1 VSFSLNLENS
11 DFMSKFNDRAERIK
25 HVFNNY
31 SQIIEKK
38 KLTLKNATQISA
50 DEINEKIEEVSNN
63 PKPLQLISLLKTL
76 THSGLWI
83 SSSSMQYLASIVDLN
98 GPLKH
103 KRETDRVEK
112 ILTHVANGAP
122 LPLDQVSYSE
132 IFKNIYNEVEF
143 SHHNP
148 AYQSVL
154 KLPKSK
160 VTMVLVSGVLN
171 EIFSTPAFERGAK
184 HLAAECGIKFLAGDV
199 SGTKGSK
206 SNSEALEKQL
216 TGYIQKNP
224 EEKLWILAFS
234 KGGIDTLL
242 YLKHNK
248 EFADKHIVGLS
259 TIASPILG
267 SSHTDHKL
275 LQFINKIHKFEDN
288 VIYKYFEKEQNF
300 LFKQVFRS
308 ISEEHQSP
316 WFERNHHSLP
326 KNLFYTSTA
335 FESSWYE
342 SHFWMILTKIFFR
355 SKEIN
360 DGVVE
365 AWQAMF
371 PPYFKALNLG
381 VIKGHHLVGTR
392 SSKYCQEALLE
403 AHIVFLNY
411 LGKIKS

>member
-1 VSFSLNLENS
+1 MNHLNGKAEKLKQAFS
-11 DFMSKFNDRAERIK
+11 
-25 HVFNNY
+25 NY

-38 KLTLKNATQISA
+38 KLSLKHATQVSA
-50 DEINEKIEEVSNN
+50 EEINDKFEEVSNN
-63 PKPLQLISLLKTL
+63 PKPLQIISLLKTL
-76 THSGLWI
+76 THSGLWV
-83 SSSSMQYLASIVDLN
+83 SSSSLQYIASIVDLN
-98 GPLKH
+98 GPLKD
-103 KRETDRVEK
+103 KSESDRVEK
-112 ILTHVANGAP
+112 ILDHVANGVE
-122 LPLDQVSYSE
+122 LPLDEVSHSE
-132 IFKNIYNEVEF
+132 IFKNIYNELEF

-148 AYQSVL
+148 GYKSIL
-154 KLPKSK
+154 KLPKSN

-171 EIFSTPAFERGAK
+171 EMFSTPAFERGAK
-184 HLAAECGIKFLAGDV
+184 HLHQQCGINFLAGDV

-206 SNSEALEKQL
+206 LNSKALEKQL
-216 TGYIQKNP
+216 TDYIEENP
-224 EEKLWILAFS
+224 NQKLWILAFS
-234 KGGIDTLL
+234 KGGIDSLY

-275 LQFINKIHKFEDN
+275 LQFINKIHKFEDSF
-288 VIYKYFEKEQNF
+288 IYKYFEKEENF
-300 LFKQVFRS
+300 LFKQVVRS
-308 ISEEHQSP
+308 LSEEHQSP

-342 SHFWMILTKIFFR
+342 SHFWMVLTKMFFR
-355 SKEIN
+355 SKELN

-392 SSKYCQEALLE
+392 SSKYSQEALLE

-411 LGKIKS
+411 LGKIQITN